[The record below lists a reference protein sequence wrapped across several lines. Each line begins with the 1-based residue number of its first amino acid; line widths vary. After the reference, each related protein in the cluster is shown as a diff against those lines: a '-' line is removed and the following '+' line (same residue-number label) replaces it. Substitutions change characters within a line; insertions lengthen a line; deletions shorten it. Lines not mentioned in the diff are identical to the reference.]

1 MALLEVCCGNLES
14 VDAAV
19 LGGARRIELC
29 ANLELDGLTPPID
42 WLRAVKVR
50 YPELTVHVLIR
61 SRAGDFC
68 YAPEEVDTM
77 VRQAEEALA
86 ARELIKGRVL
96 EASLLTARE
105 ACEQLAEATGAEG
118 IQSIG
123 SRFVLYR
130 PDPKEPKYILPKA

>member
-1 MALLEVCCGNLES
+1 MTGKQRAY
-14 VDAAV
+14 
-19 LGGARRIELC
+19 
-29 ANLELDGLTPPID
+29 
-42 WLRAVKVR
+42 LRAQANGLETILYVGKGGVT
-50 YPELTVHVLIR
+50 EAVI
-61 SRAGDFC
+61 
-68 YAPEEVDTM
+68 
-77 VRQAEEALA
+77 RQAEEALA

>member
-1 MALLEVCCGNLES
+1 MTGKQRAY
-14 VDAAV
+14 
-19 LGGARRIELC
+19 
-29 ANLELDGLTPPID
+29 
-42 WLRAVKVR
+42 LRAQANGLDTILYVGKGGITEAV
-50 YPELTVHVLIR
+50 IR
-61 SRAGDFC
+61 Q
-68 YAPEEVDTM
+68 T
-77 VRQAEEALA
+77 EEALS

-118 IQSIG
+118 LQTVG